1 MTNYA
6 ARADIMALY
15 GPTLL
20 DLIADRDNDGRAEDA
35 VIAAALTASTE
46 EINGFISQRY
56 VLPLSPVPPMFKQF
70 CIDMA
75 VYRMTP
81 MDDAR
86 TEEMRRRYED
96 CIKRLTMIANGD
108 LGIGLPEDE
117 EPPAGGVVLTAGTM
131 QWERS

>member
-6 ARADIMALY
+6 TKNDIVGLY

-20 DLIADRDNDGRAEDA
+20 DLIADRDNDGRAED
-35 VIAAALTASTE
+35 VVVAAALTSATE

-56 VLPLSPVPPMFKQF
+56 VLPIDPPPPMFKQF

-81 MDDAR
+81 LDDAR
-86 TEEMRRRYED
+86 TEEMRKRYDD

-108 LGIGLPEDE
+108 LGLGLPEDE
-117 EPPAGGVVLTAGTM
+117 EPVPGGVALTAGTM
-131 QWERS
+131 EWDRS